1 VTTPFYV
8 SPEQLMKDRADFVR
22 KNIARG
28 GSAAVLNYDGGILFV
43 AENRSRVLHKVSEI
57 YDRIGFAAAGKY
69 NEFENLRQAGVRLA
83 DSRGYL
89 YDRRDVT
96 ALGLANAYAQ
106 LLGNIFSE
114 SGAKPYEA
122 ELVIAEVGERPEQD
136 QIYRIP
142 YDGSVVD
149 AHGFVVI
156 GGAAEAVS
164 AVLEETY
171 QETPGLGEALR
182 IAVAALGRDGSETRQ
197 LSPAQ
202 LEVAV
207 LDRNRTQPRKF
218 RRLLGTQLAALL
230 QDEPGADAAALA
242 ENGASADASA
252 AEQDRPGASAPEADL
267 DTNALIDEAL
277 GEDSGE
283 DSGDN

>member
-1 VTTPFYV
+1 MTTPFYV

-122 ELVIAEVGERPEQD
+122 ELVIAEVGDRPEQD

-171 QETPGLGEALR
+171 QETR
-182 IAVAALGRDGSETRQ
+182 
-197 LSPAQ
+197 
-202 LEVAV
+202 
-207 LDRNRTQPRKF
+207 
-218 RRLLGTQLAALL
+218 
-230 QDEPGADAAALA
+230 
-242 ENGASADASA
+242 ASARRCGSRWRRSA
-252 AEQDRPGASAPEADL
+252 ATARRPGS
-267 DTNALIDEAL
+267 
-277 GEDSGE
+277 
-283 DSGDN
+283 